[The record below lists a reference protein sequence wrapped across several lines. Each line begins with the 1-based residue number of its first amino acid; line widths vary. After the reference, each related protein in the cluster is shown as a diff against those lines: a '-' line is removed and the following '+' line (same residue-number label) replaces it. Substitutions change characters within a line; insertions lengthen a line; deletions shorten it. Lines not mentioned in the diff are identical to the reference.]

1 MRLYRTRDQ
10 RLVEQKH
17 VEPHQGAAPP
27 MQCPNTV
34 KHRPAFGG
42 TTFGCLTRPSAAPGC
57 GSTGLGSSR
66 LAPDLTRPSA
76 ASGCGSTGLGSS
88 RPAPHLTRPSAAPG
102 CGSTGLGCSRP
113 ARTLAPDLIR
123 PSAAPGCGSTG
134 LGSSRWRRLGLERLL
149 QNTRRAGARDA
160 PARAFGVARTMLW
173 ASSCGPCGAV
183 NYFTTLAVL
192 MVPSA

>member
-1 MRLYRTRDQ
+1 MQNTSESSACTAATAACNFVCARRLHSSSV
-10 RLVEQKH
+10 L
-17 VEPHQGAAPP
+17 A
-27 MQCPNTV
+27 
-34 KHRPAFGG
+34 
-42 TTFGCLTRPSAAPGC
+42 RPSAAPGC
-57 GSTGLGSSR
+57 GSTGLGDHRFGESEQKHVEPH
-66 LAPDLTRPSA
+66 LGAAPPMQRPN
-76 ASGCGSTGLGSS
+76 TVKH
-88 RPAPHLTRPSAAPG
+88 RPAFGGTAFGCLTRPSAAPG